1 MGDCYD
7 IVAVFERPW
16 KEIVDELD
24 RQFGLVKDTGHGPD
38 EWYEHYDTKGFKL
51 VFKGRT
57 KDIILKT
64 TKPEW
69 YAGVG
74 FWIEVFSK
82 SEITIVD
89 FGTCTSKFW
98 HVSSKELLRFFEKL
112 TNAGAVL
119 IIGYVYGSERFEDIF
134 GEWDQFLVY
143 EWLEKALKHGKLEIL
158 PSGVTIVKDN
168 LLPIEDGLYELA
180 EIPWMEEKEYV
191 LIKSLNGHKIL
202 VSIWRS
208 DLTYEDSYRELL
220 EDKTWFSRDIT
231 TLIFGRIGK
240 RVKDEFLV
248 KRAEEYFKA
257 QVDEDER

>member
-1 MGDCYD
+1 M
-7 IVAVFERPW
+7 
-16 KEIVDELD
+16 
-24 RQFGLVKDTGHGPD
+24 
-38 EWYEHYDTKGFKL
+38 
-51 VFKGRT
+51 
-57 KDIILKT
+57 
-64 TKPEW
+64 
-69 YAGVG
+69 
-74 FWIEVFSK
+74 
-82 SEITIVD
+82 
-89 FGTCTSKFW
+89 
-98 HVSSKELLRFFEKL
+98 
-112 TNAGAVL
+112 
-119 IIGYVYGSERFEDIF
+119 
-134 GEWDQFLVY
+134 
-143 EWLEKALKHGKLEIL
+143 
-158 PSGVTIVKDN
+158 KDN